1 MESFLSQWGLAAV
14 FLFGF
19 LEACCIPIPS
29 EITFGFAGVLAGEGK
44 LNILAVIIVGT
55 LAELIGSYVS
65 YTVGRVAERP
75 LVSRFGRYLLITE
88 RDIDRAERFLAGRG
102 AWAVPVGRALPVV
115 RTFISIVAGFTK
127 MPALLFGVLSLIG
140 TAIWVTV
147 ISLLG
152 YSLSSTW
159 QSISHGIAV
168 AGYLIA
174 AVAVLAI
181 VALVLHRLREI
192 RRQAP
197 AGGGHAPGR
206 DPARRSAQAQVAHV
220 IGGQVGQPAR
230 GHLVPRAAFHDHRH
244 PDDLRSSLPQR
255 VHRGQHGIAGGRGV
269 LDGQNPAPGDV
280 GTLDA
285 PLQAVRLPLFPHNE
299 CIQRLTR
306 LARGV
311 HHRGRNRV
319 CAQGQPAYRRVVEAR
334 GEIAHHPAGQ
344 CRAGPA
350 EQYPAQ
356 VDVPGRALPGGQHEI
371 AVHHG
376 LVLDQ
381 TQQVLAVA
389 HG

>member
-44 LNILAVIIVGT
+44 LNIVAVIIVGT

-102 AWAVPVGRALPVV
+102 VWAVPVGRALPVV

-152 YSLSSTW
+152 YGLSGTW

-174 AVAVLAI
+174 AVAVLAV
-181 VALVLHRLREI
+181 VALVLHRLREV
-192 RRQAP
+192 RRETAA
-197 AGGGHAPGR
+197 AGAHAAGR
-206 DPARRSAQAQVAHV
+206 DQAGDQPRPRS
-220 IGGQVGQPAR
+220 PM
-230 GHLVPRAAFHDHRH
+230 
-244 PDDLRSSLPQR
+244 S
-255 VHRGQHGIAGGRGV
+255 
-269 LDGQNPAPGDV
+269 
-280 GTLDA
+280 
-285 PLQAVRLPLFPHNE
+285 
-299 CIQRLTR
+299 
-306 LARGV
+306 
-311 HHRGRNRV
+311 
-319 CAQGQPAYRRVVEAR
+319 
-334 GEIAHHPAGQ
+334 
-344 CRAGPA
+344 
-350 EQYPAQ
+350 
-356 VDVPGRALPGGQHEI
+356 
-371 AVHHG
+371 
-376 LVLDQ
+376 
-381 TQQVLAVA
+381 
-389 HG
+389 